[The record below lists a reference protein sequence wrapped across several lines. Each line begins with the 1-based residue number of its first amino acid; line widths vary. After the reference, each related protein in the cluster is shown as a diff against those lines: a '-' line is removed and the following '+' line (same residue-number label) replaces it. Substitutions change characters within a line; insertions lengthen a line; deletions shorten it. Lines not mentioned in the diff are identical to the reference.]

1 MTAMLS
7 SRKDA
12 SPASTAAASWEPYQL
27 ESPVP
32 ARKEKIPL
40 SEKLDRVFI
49 PAAIVE
55 QQIGWPLKT
64 FEDSIQHAILMEY
77 FTKLMLQKSF

>member
-1 MTAMLS
+1 MLS

-12 SPASTAAASWEPYQL
+12 SPASTAAASWDPYQL

-49 PAAIVE
+49 PAAIVG
-55 QQIGWPLKT
+55 QQLDT